1 MISGSAAAAEPR
13 TARLQPNGTL
23 DAMQEMHSTP
33 MDSFTED
40 PDFGSDASSEAS
52 ENVVVSVPRED
63 SPEVTIVW
71 KDVQVVRAIV
81 SRVHLF
87 SRACLGHPNCTA

>member
-1 MISGSAAAAEPR
+1 MISGSLAEPR
-13 TARLQPNGTL
+13 TARVQPNGTL
-23 DAMQEMHSTP
+23 ENMQEMHSTP

-40 PDFGSDASSEAS
+40 PDFSSDASFEAS

-71 KDVQVVRAIV
+71 KDIQVVRTL
-81 SRVHLF
+81 S
-87 SRACLGHPNCTA
+87 